1 MDGTGRNTLRS
12 VAEDAGA
19 RCFFIF
25 SVKKPSGPS
34 AKKEE
39 KGKWVR
45 WEGEKRF
52 VTATVRAAL
61 ENHLNGRIG
70 D

>member
-1 MDGTGRNTLRS
+1 MLELD
-12 VAEDAGA
+12 V
-19 RCFFIF
+19 FFIF
-25 SVKKPSGPS
+25 SGKKPPGPS

-52 VTATVRAAL
+52 LTATVRAAL